1 MRRLGSI
8 LMVAFALASCSTV
21 EFENEPQA
29 VQGELSV
36 TLRQDTGVTAVKA
49 ADEVPE
55 IGDFIVEVHEKST
68 GRLFFRKTYADAQGM
83 KIPLNAG
90 EHRLFAYYGDP
101 QKAGFKACYYT
112 ADTLFDVLP
121 QQLAQI
127 EAVARLANV
136 KVAVK
141 FGQTLS
147 NDYDQFYA
155 EVVAA
160 NGAELRFVKNEK
172 RNGYVPAGDIALNL
186 YVFVQDKWMVYKTA
200 PVTCEARDFLTFN
213 VDTQRLGDLSVEI
226 VIDNGVDTVVK
237 EIEVPAEAAPQ
248 EGPSLTVSGFEGN
261 ILRICEA
268 DVRKYQGYKADIVA
282 MGGVGSCI
290 LEIQSSYLASK
301 GIPSSIDLAA
311 VDAKTQDLL
320 NSVGLKFLR
329 NMAGSRLAYV
339 DFSGLFSHIAADV
352 KYDSQNEVSVM
363 DFKLHVTDMVG
374 KTVESQTYTLAM
386 EKAMA
391 SVIVNDYD
399 IYARR
404 VLNPSIKV
412 ETGDPSRFVLKCVAA
427 SDIMNSNIMTF
438 KPASVNGKTVVF
450 ETIGGL
456 NPGTGYRL
464 WAVYNEN
471 PNNRTSDHTITTET
485 AQQIG
490 NNSFETFTVNT
501 FSGTHT
507 INWVDLWD
515 AYSDPWWATNSSI
528 TLDKSNSAAYATYK
542 SFPTVNITSESPY
555 SGYYAITVSSVAV
568 GDVSS
573 EWNLMNSWGDAQVG
587 EVFIGKADN
596 STEHNGSH
604 IEDGHAFS
612 SRPSS
617 LSYWYKLDCFESDPY
632 YVEIQILDKD
642 GEVIGSAVKKDG
654 ASSVSSWTQVTLPI
668 NYTVTD
674 RKAAEIYV
682 IFKSSASGKKSS
694 RKYTL
699 SRYDYG
705 EGNVTIHAGNVLWLD
720 EVKLN
725 Y

>member
-1 MRRLGSI
+1 MRRLGFI
-8 LMVAFALASCSTV
+8 LMAALGLTSCLSG
-21 EFENEPQA
+21 PLLDDSPG
-29 VQGELSV
+29 VQGEVSIS
-36 TLRQDTGVTAVKA
+36 LRQVQDLTATKA
-49 ADEVPE
+49 DDGLPEVD
-55 IGDFIVEVHEKST
+55 DFIVEVHETATS
-68 GRLFFRKTYADAQGM
+68 RLFFRKTYADAQGV

-101 QKAGFKACYYT
+101 QKAGFKACYYV
-112 ADTLFDVLP
+112 ADTLFNVLP
-121 QQLAQI
+121 QQLSQI
-127 EAVARLANV
+127 EAVARLENV

-141 FGQTLS
+141 FGPTLS
-147 NDYDQFYA
+147 VDYDQFYA

-160 NGAELRFVKNEK
+160 NGAKLRFVMNEK
-172 RNGYVPAGDIALNL
+172 RNGYVPVGDVALNL
-186 YVFVQDKWMVYKTA
+186 YVFTQDRWMVYKTA
-200 PVTCEARDFLTFN
+200 PVACEARDFITFN

-248 EGPSLTVSGFEGN
+248 DGPSIAVSGFDGN
-261 ILRICEA
+261 VFRICEA
-268 DVRKYQGYKADIVA
+268 DARKYEGYKADIVA
-282 MGGVGSCI
+282 MGGIGSCV
-290 LEIQSSYLASK
+290 LEIQSPYLASK

-311 VDAKTQDLL
+311 LDAQTQAQL

-339 DFSGLFSHIAADV
+339 DFSGLFSHIAANV
-352 KYDSQNEVSVM
+352 PYDSQSEASAM
-363 DFKLHVTDMVG
+363 DFKIHVTDMVG
-374 KTVESQTYTLAM
+374 KTSESETYTLAL
-386 EKAMA
+386 EKAKA

-404 VLNPSIKV
+404 VLNPSVKV

-427 SDIMNSNIMTF
+427 SDIMYSNVMTF
-438 KPASVNGKTVVF
+438 KPASINGKTVVF

-464 WAVYNEN
+464 WTVYNEN
-471 PNNRTSDHTITTET
+471 PDNRTSDHTITTEN

-501 FSGTHT
+501 FKGTHT
-507 INWVDLWD
+507 INWFDLWD
-515 AYSDPWWATNSSI
+515 AYGDPWWATNSSI
-528 TLDKSNSAAYATYK
+528 TLDNSNSAAYATYK
-542 SFPTVNITSESPY
+542 SFPTVNMTSNSPY
-555 SGYYAITVSSVAV
+555 SGYYAITISSVAV

-604 IEDGHAFS
+604 IEDGHAFA

-617 LSYWYKLDCFESDPY
+617 MSYWYKLDCFESDPY
-632 YVEIQILDKD
+632 YVEIKILDKD

-674 RKAAEIYV
+674 KKAAEIYV
-682 IFKSSASGKKSS
+682 VFKSSASGKKTS

>member
-1 MRRLGSI
+1 MRRLGFI
-8 LMVAFALASCSTV
+8 LIAALGLTSCLSG
-21 EFENEPQA
+21 PLLDDSPG
-29 VQGELSV
+29 VQGEVSIS
-36 TLRQDTGVTAVKA
+36 LRQEHDMTATK
-49 ADEVPE
+49 ADEGLPE
-55 IGDFIVEVHEKST
+55 VDDFIVEVHETATS
-68 GRLFFRKTYADAQGM
+68 RLFFRKTYADAQGVR
-83 KIPLNAG
+83 IPLNAG

-101 QKAGFKACYYT
+101 QKAGFKACYYV
-112 ADTLFDVLP
+112 ADTLFNVLP
-121 QQLAQI
+121 QQLSQI
-127 EAVARLANV
+127 EAVARLENV

-147 NDYDQFYA
+147 VDYDQFYA

-160 NGAELRFVKNEK
+160 NGAKLRFVMNEK
-172 RNGYVPAGDIALNL
+172 RNGYVPVGDVALNL
-186 YVFVQDKWMVYKTA
+186 YVFTQDRWMVYKTA
-200 PVTCEARDFLTFN
+200 PVTCEARDFITFN

-248 EGPSLTVSGFEGN
+248 DGPSIAVSGFDGN
-261 ILRICEA
+261 VFRICEA
-268 DVRKYQGYKADIVA
+268 DVRKYEGYKADIVA
-282 MGGVGSCI
+282 MGGIGSCV
-290 LEIQSSYLASK
+290 LEIQSPYLASK

-311 VDAKTQDLL
+311 LDAQTQAQL
-320 NSVGLKFLR
+320 NAVGLKFLR
-329 NMAGSRLAYV
+329 NMAGSRLSYV
-339 DFSGLFSHIAADV
+339 DFSGLFSHIAANV
-352 KYDSQNEVSVM
+352 PYDSQSEASAV

-374 KTVESQTYTLAM
+374 KTSESETYTLAL
-386 EKAMA
+386 EKAKA

-427 SDIMNSNIMTF
+427 SDIMYSNVMTF
-438 KPASVNGKTVVF
+438 KPASINGKTVVF
-450 ETIGGL
+450 ETINGL

-464 WAVYNEN
+464 WTVYNEN
-471 PNNRTSDHTITTET
+471 TNNRTSDHTITTEN

-501 FSGTHT
+501 FKGTHT
-507 INWVDLWD
+507 INWFDLWD

-542 SFPTVNITSESPY
+542 SFPTVNMTSKSPY
-555 SGYYAITVSSVAV
+555 SGYYAITITSVAV

-587 EVFIGKADN
+587 EVFVGKADN

-604 IEDGHAFS
+604 IEDGHAFA

-617 LSYWYKLDCFESDPY
+617 MSYWYKLDCFESDPY
-632 YVEIQILDKD
+632 YVEVKILDKD

-674 RKAAEIYV
+674 RKAAKIYV
-682 IFKSSASGKKSS
+682 VFKSSASGKKTS

>member
-1 MRRLGSI
+1 MRRLGFI
-8 LMVAFALASCSTV
+8 LIAALGLTSCLSG
-21 EFENEPQA
+21 PLLDDSPG
-29 VQGELSV
+29 VQGEVSIS
-36 TLRQDTGVTAVKA
+36 LRQVQDLTATKA
-49 ADEVPE
+49 DDGLPEVD
-55 IGDFIVEVHEKST
+55 DFIVEVHETATS
-68 GRLFFRKTYADAQGM
+68 RLFFRKTYADAQGVR
-83 KIPLNAG
+83 IPLNAG

-101 QKAGFKACYYT
+101 QKAGFKACYYV
-112 ADTLFDVLP
+112 ADTLFNVLP
-121 QQLAQI
+121 QQLSQI
-127 EAVARLANV
+127 EAVARLENV

-141 FGQTLS
+141 FGPTLS
-147 NDYDQFYA
+147 VDYDQFYA

-160 NGAELRFVKNEK
+160 NGAKLRFVMNEK
-172 RNGYVPAGDIALNL
+172 RNGYVPVGDVALNL
-186 YVFVQDKWMVYKTA
+186 YVFTQDRWMVYKTA
-200 PVTCEARDFLTFN
+200 PVTCEARDFITFN

-237 EIEVPAEAAPQ
+237 EIEVPADAAPQ
-248 EGPSLTVSGFEGN
+248 DGPSIAVSGFDGN
-261 ILRICEA
+261 LFRICEA
-268 DVRKYQGYKADIVA
+268 DVRKYEGYKADIVA
-282 MGGVGSCI
+282 MGGIGSCV
-290 LEIQSSYLASK
+290 LEIQSPYLASK

-311 VDAKTQDLL
+311 LDAQTQAQL
-320 NSVGLKFLR
+320 NAVGLKFLR
-329 NMAGSRLAYV
+329 NMAGSRLSYV
-339 DFSGLFSHIAADV
+339 DFSGLFSHIAANV
-352 KYDSQNEVSVM
+352 PYNSENETSVV

-374 KTVESQTYTLAM
+374 KTIESQTYTLAM
-386 EKAMA
+386 EKAKA

-404 VLNPSIKV
+404 VLNPSVKV

-427 SDIMNSNIMTF
+427 SDIMYSNVMTF
-438 KPASVNGKTVVF
+438 KPASINGKTVVF

-456 NPGTGYRL
+456 NPGTSYIL
-464 WAVYNEN
+464 WTVYNEN
-471 PNNRTSDHTITTET
+471 QNNRTSDHTITTEN
-485 AQQIG
+485 AQQLG

-528 TLDKSNSAAYATYK
+528 TLDKSNTAAYATYK
-542 SFPTVNITSESPY
+542 SFPTVNMTSKSPY
-555 SGYYAITVSSVAV
+555 SGYYAITVASVAV

-604 IEDGHAFS
+604 IEDGHAFA

-617 LSYWYKLDCFESDPY
+617 MSYWYKLDCFESDPY
-632 YVEIQILDKD
+632 YVEIKILDKD

-674 RKAAEIYV
+674 KKAAEIYV
-682 IFKSSASGKKSS
+682 VFKSSASGKKTS

>member
-1 MRRLGSI
+1 MRRLGFI
-8 LMVAFALASCSTV
+8 LIAALGLTSCLSG
-21 EFENEPQA
+21 PLLDDSPG
-29 VQGELSV
+29 VQGEVSIS
-36 TLRQDTGVTAVKA
+36 LRQVQDLTATK
-49 ADEVPE
+49 ADEGLPE
-55 IGDFIVEVHEKST
+55 VDDFIVEVHETATS
-68 GRLFFRKTYADAQGM
+68 RLFFRKTYADAQGV

-101 QKAGFKACYYT
+101 QKAGFKACYYV
-112 ADTLFDVLP
+112 ADTLFNVLP
-121 QQLAQI
+121 QQLSQI
-127 EAVARLANV
+127 EAVARLENV

-141 FGQTLS
+141 FGPTLS
-147 NDYDQFYA
+147 VDYDQFYA

-160 NGAELRFVKNEK
+160 NGAKLRFVMNEK
-172 RNGYVPAGDIALNL
+172 RNGYVPVGDVALNL
-186 YVFVQDKWMVYKTA
+186 YVFTQDRWMVYKTA
-200 PVTCEARDFLTFN
+200 PVTCEARDFITFN

-248 EGPSLTVSGFEGN
+248 DGPSIAVSGFDGN
-261 ILRICEA
+261 VFRICEA
-268 DVRKYQGYKADIVA
+268 DVRKYEGYKADIVA
-282 MGGVGSCI
+282 MGGISSCV
-290 LEIQSSYLASK
+290 LEIQSPYLASK

-311 VDAKTQDLL
+311 LDAQTQAQL
-320 NSVGLKFLR
+320 NAVGLKFLR
-329 NMAGSRLAYV
+329 NMAGSRLSYV
-339 DFSGLFSHIAADV
+339 DFSGLFSHIAANV
-352 KYDSQNEVSVM
+352 PYDSQSEASAV

-374 KTVESQTYTLAM
+374 KASKSETYTLAL
-386 EKAMA
+386 EKAKA

-427 SDIMNSNIMTF
+427 SDIMYSNVMTF
-438 KPASVNGKTVVF
+438 KPASINGKTVVF

-464 WAVYNEN
+464 WTVYNEN
-471 PNNRTSDHTITTET
+471 PNNRTSDHTVTTEN

-501 FSGTHT
+501 FKGTHT
-507 INWVDLWD
+507 INWFDLWD
-515 AYSDPWWATNSSI
+515 AYGDPWWATNSSI

-542 SFPTVNITSESPY
+542 SFPTVNMTSKSPY
-555 SGYYAITVSSVAV
+555 SGYYAITVASVAV

-604 IEDGHAFS
+604 IEDGHAFA

-617 LSYWYKLDCFESDPY
+617 MSYWYKLDCFESDPY
-632 YVEIQILDKD
+632 YVEVKILDKD

-674 RKAAEIYV
+674 KKAAEIYV
-682 IFKSSASGKKSS
+682 VFKSSASGKKTS

>member
-1 MRRLGSI
+1 MAALGLTSCLSGPLLDDSPVARGEVSI
-8 LMVAFALASCSTV
+8 S
-21 EFENEPQA
+21 
-29 VQGELSV
+29 
-36 TLRQDTGVTAVKA
+36 LRQEHEMTATK
-49 ADEVPE
+49 ADEGLPE
-55 IGDFIVEVHEKST
+55 VDDFIVEVHETATS
-68 GRLFFRKTYADAQGM
+68 RLFFRKTYADAQGV

-101 QKAGFKACYYT
+101 QKAGFKACYYV
-112 ADTLFDVLP
+112 ADTLFNVQP
-121 QQLAQI
+121 QQLSQI
-127 EAVARLANV
+127 EAVARLENV

-141 FGQTLS
+141 FGPTLS
-147 NDYDQFYA
+147 VDYDQFYA

-160 NGAELRFVKNEK
+160 NGAKLRFVMNEK
-172 RNGYVPAGDIALNL
+172 RNGYVPVGDVALNL
-186 YVFVQDKWMVYKTA
+186 YVFTQDRWMVYKTA
-200 PVTCEARDFLTFN
+200 PVTCEARDFITFN

-226 VIDNGVDTVVK
+226 LIDNGVDTVVK
-237 EIEVPAEAAPQ
+237 EIEVPAQAAPQ
-248 EGPSLTVSGFEGN
+248 DGPSIAVSGFDGN
-261 ILRICEA
+261 VFRICEA
-268 DVRKYQGYKADIVA
+268 DVMKYEGYKADIVA
-282 MGGVGSCI
+282 MGGLRSCV
-290 LEIQSSYLASK
+290 LEINSPYLAAK
-301 GIPSSIDLAA
+301 GIPASIDLAT
-311 VDAKTQDLL
+311 VDSQVQAQL
-320 NSVGLKFLR
+320 NSLGLKFLR
-329 NMAGSRLAYV
+329 NMAGSRLSYV
-339 DFSGLFSHIAADV
+339 DFSGLFGNIAANV
-352 KYDSQNEVSVM
+352 PYDSQSEVSVM
-363 DFKLHVTDMVG
+363 DFKLNVTDMVG
-374 KTVESQTYTLAM
+374 KTIESQTYTLAID
-386 EKAMA
+386 KAKA

-412 ETGDPSRFVLKCVAA
+412 ESGDPSRFVLKCVAA
-427 SDIMNSNIMTF
+427 SDIMYSNVMTF
-438 KPASVNGKTVVF
+438 KPASINGKTVVF

-456 NPGTGYRL
+456 NPGTSYRL
-464 WAVYNEN
+464 WTVYNEN
-471 PNNRTSDHTITTET
+471 PDNRTSDHTVTTEN

-501 FSGTHT
+501 FKGTHT
-507 INWVDLWD
+507 INWFDLWD

-542 SFPTVNITSESPY
+542 SFPTVNMTSKSPY
-555 SGYYAITVSSVAV
+555 SGYYAITVASVAV

-587 EVFIGKADN
+587 EVFVGKADN

-604 IEDGHAFS
+604 IEDGHAFA

-617 LSYWYKLDCFESDPY
+617 MSYWYKLDCFESDPY
-632 YVEIQILDKD
+632 YVEIKILDKD

-674 RKAAEIYV
+674 KKAAEIYV
-682 IFKSSASGKKSS
+682 VFKSSASGKKTS

>member
-1 MRRLGSI
+1 MRRLGFILIAALGLTSCLSGPLLDDSPEARGEVSI
-8 LMVAFALASCSTV
+8 S
-21 EFENEPQA
+21 
-29 VQGELSV
+29 
-36 TLRQDTGVTAVKA
+36 LRQEHDMTATK
-49 ADEVPE
+49 ADEGLPE
-55 IGDFIVEVHEKST
+55 VDDFIVEVHETATS
-68 GRLFFRKTYADAQGM
+68 RLFFRKTYADAQGV

-101 QKAGFKACYYT
+101 QKAGFKACYYV
-112 ADTLFDVLP
+112 ADTLFNVQP
-121 QQLAQI
+121 QQLSQI
-127 EAVARLANV
+127 EVVARLENV

-141 FGQTLS
+141 FGPTLS
-147 NDYDQFYA
+147 VDYDQFYA

-160 NGAELRFVKNEK
+160 NGAKLRFVMNEK
-172 RNGYVPAGDIALNL
+172 RNGYVPVGDVALNL
-186 YVFVQDKWMVYKTA
+186 YVFTQDRWMVYKTA
-200 PVTCEARDFLTFN
+200 PVTCEARDFITFN

-248 EGPSLTVSGFEGN
+248 DGPSIAVSGFEGN
-261 ILRICEA
+261 ISRVCEA
-268 DVRKYQGYKADIVA
+268 DVRKFDGYKADIVA
-282 MGGVGSCI
+282 MGGLRSCV
-290 LEIQSSYLASK
+290 LEINSPYLAAK
-301 GIPSSIDLAA
+301 GIPASIDLAS
-311 VDAKTQDLL
+311 VDSQVQAQL
-320 NSVGLKFLR
+320 NSLGLKFLR
-329 NMAGSRLAYV
+329 NMAGSRLSYV
-339 DFSGLFSHIAADV
+339 DFSGLFSHIAANV
-352 KYDSQNEVSVM
+352 PYDSQSEVSVM
-363 DFKLHVTDMVG
+363 DFKLNVTDMVG
-374 KTVESQTYTLAM
+374 KTIESQTYTLAM
-386 EKAMA
+386 EKAKA

-427 SDIMNSNIMTF
+427 SDVMYSNVMTF
-438 KPASVNGKTVVF
+438 KPASINGKTVVF

-456 NPGTGYRL
+456 NPGTSYRL
-464 WAVYNEN
+464 WTVYNEN
-471 PNNRTSDHTITTET
+471 QNNRTSDHTVTTEN

-490 NNSFETFTVNT
+490 NNSFETYTVNT
-501 FSGTHT
+501 FKGTHN

-542 SFPTVNITSESPY
+542 SFPTVNMTSKSPY
-555 SGYYAITVSSVAV
+555 SGYYAITVASVAV

-604 IEDGHAFS
+604 IEDGHAFA

-617 LSYWYKLDCFESDPY
+617 MSYWYKLDCFESDPY
-632 YVEIQILDKD
+632 YVEIKILDQD

-674 RKAAEIYV
+674 KKAAEIYV
-682 IFKSSASGKKSS
+682 VFKSSASGKKTS

>member
-1 MRRLGSI
+1 MRRLGFI
-8 LMVAFALASCSTV
+8 LIAALGLTSCLSG
-21 EFENEPQA
+21 PLLDDSPG
-29 VQGELSV
+29 VQGEVSIS
-36 TLRQDTGVTAVKA
+36 LRQVQDLTATKA
-49 ADEVPE
+49 DDGLPEVD
-55 IGDFIVEVHEKST
+55 DFIVEVHETATS
-68 GRLFFRKTYADAQGM
+68 RLFFRKPYADAHGV

-90 EHRLFAYYGDP
+90 VHRVFAYYGDP
-101 QKAGFKACYYT
+101 QKAGFKACYYV
-112 ADTLFDVLP
+112 ADTLFNVLP
-121 QQLAQI
+121 QQLSQI
-127 EAVARLANV
+127 EAVARLENV

-141 FGQTLS
+141 FGPTLS
-147 NDYDQFYA
+147 VDYDQFYA

-160 NGAELRFVKNEK
+160 NGAKLRFVMNEK
-172 RNGYVPAGDIALNL
+172 RNGYVPVGDVALNL
-186 YVFVQDKWMVYKTA
+186 YVFTQDRWMVYKTA
-200 PVTCEARDFLTFN
+200 PVTCEARDFITFN

-248 EGPSLTVSGFEGN
+248 DGSSIAVSGFDGN
-261 ILRICEA
+261 VFRICEA
-268 DVRKYQGYKADIVA
+268 DVRKYEGYKADIVA
-282 MGGVGSCI
+282 MGGIGSCV
-290 LEIQSSYLASK
+290 LEIQSPYLASK

-311 VDAKTQDLL
+311 LDAQPQAQL
-320 NSVGLKFLR
+320 NAVGLKFLR
-329 NMAGSRLAYV
+329 NMAGSRLSYV
-339 DFSGLFSHIAADV
+339 DFSGLFSHIAANV
-352 KYDSQNEVSVM
+352 PYDSQSEASAM

-374 KTVESQTYTLAM
+374 KTSESETYTLAL
-386 EKAMA
+386 EKAKA

-427 SDIMNSNIMTF
+427 SDIMYSNVMTF
-438 KPASVNGKTVVF
+438 KPASINGKTVVF

-464 WAVYNEN
+464 WTVYNEN
-471 PNNRTSDHTITTET
+471 PNNRTSDHTVTTEN

-501 FSGTHT
+501 FKGTHT
-507 INWVDLWD
+507 INWFDLWD
-515 AYSDPWWATNSSI
+515 AYGDPWWATNSSI

-542 SFPTVNITSESPY
+542 SFPTVNMTSKSPY
-555 SGYYAITVSSVAV
+555 SGYYAITVASVAV

-604 IEDGHAFS
+604 IEDGHAFA

-617 LSYWYKLDCFESDPY
+617 MSYWYKLDCFESDPY
-632 YVEIQILDKD
+632 YVEIKILDKD

-674 RKAAEIYV
+674 KKAAEIYV
-682 IFKSSASGKKSS
+682 VFKSSASGKKTS

>member
-1 MRRLGSI
+1 MRRLGFILIAALGLTSCLSGPLLDDSPEVRGVVSI
-8 LMVAFALASCSTV
+8 S
-21 EFENEPQA
+21 
-29 VQGELSV
+29 
-36 TLRQDTGVTAVKA
+36 LRQEHDMTATK
-49 ADEVPE
+49 ADEGLPE
-55 IGDFIVEVHEKST
+55 VDDFIVEVHETATS
-68 GRLFFRKTYADAQGM
+68 RLFFRKTYADAHGVR
-83 KIPLNAG
+83 IPLNAG

-101 QKAGFKACYYT
+101 QKAGFKACYYV
-112 ADTLFDVLP
+112 ADTLFNVQP
-121 QQLAQI
+121 QQLSQI
-127 EAVARLANV
+127 EAVARLENV

-147 NDYDQFYA
+147 VDYDQFYA

-160 NGAELRFVKNEK
+160 NGAKLRYVMNEK
-172 RNGYVPAGDIALNL
+172 RNGYVPVGDVALNL
-186 YVFVQDKWMVYKTA
+186 YVFTQDRWMVYKTA
-200 PVTCEARDFLTFN
+200 PVTCEARDFITFN

-248 EGPSLTVSGFEGN
+248 DGPSIAVSGFDGN
-261 ILRICEA
+261 VFRICEA
-268 DVRKYQGYKADIVA
+268 DVRKYEGYKADIVA
-282 MGGVGSCI
+282 MGGIGSCV
-290 LEIQSSYLASK
+290 LEILSPYLASK

-311 VDAKTQDLL
+311 LDAQTQAQLDA
-320 NSVGLKFLR
+320 VGLKFLR
-329 NMAGSRLAYV
+329 NMAGSRLSYV
-339 DFSGLFSHIAADV
+339 DFSGLFSHIAANV
-352 KYDSQNEVSVM
+352 PYDSQSEASAM
-363 DFKLHVTDMVG
+363 DFKLHVKDMVG
-374 KTVESQTYTLAM
+374 KTSESETYTLAL
-386 EKAMA
+386 EKAKA

-427 SDIMNSNIMTF
+427 SDIMYSNVMTF
-438 KPASVNGKTVVF
+438 KPASINGKTVVF

-456 NPGTGYRL
+456 NPGTSYRL
-464 WAVYNEN
+464 WTVYNEN
-471 PNNRTSDHTITTET
+471 PNNRTSDHTITTEN

-501 FSGTHT
+501 FKGTHT

-528 TLDKSNSAAYATYK
+528 TLDKSNTAGYATYK
-542 SFPTVNITSESPY
+542 SFPTVNMTSKSPY
-555 SGYYAITVSSVAV
+555 SGYYAITVASVAV

-587 EVFIGKADN
+587 EVFVGKADN

-617 LSYWYKLDCFESDPY
+617 MSYWYKLDCFESDPY
-632 YVEIQILDKD
+632 YVEIKILDKD

-682 IFKSSASGKKSS
+682 VFKSSASGKKTS

-720 EVKLN
+720 EVRLD

>member
-1 MRRLGSI
+1 MRRLGFI
-8 LMVAFALASCSTV
+8 LMAALGLTSCLSG
-21 EFENEPQA
+21 PLMDDSPG
-29 VQGELSV
+29 VQGEVSIS
-36 TLRQDTGVTAVKA
+36 LRQEHDMTATKA
-49 ADEVPE
+49 DDGLPEVD
-55 IGDFIVEVHEKST
+55 DFIVEVHETATS
-68 GRLFFRKTYADAQGM
+68 RLFFRKTYADAHGV

-101 QKAGFKACYYT
+101 QKAGFKACYYV
-112 ADTLFDVLP
+112 ADTLFNVLP
-121 QQLAQI
+121 QQLSQI
-127 EAVARLANV
+127 EAVAHLENV

-141 FGQTLS
+141 FGPTLS
-147 NDYDQFYA
+147 VDYDQFYA

-160 NGAELRFVKNEK
+160 NGAKLRFVMNEK
-172 RNGYVPAGDIALNL
+172 RNGYVPVGDIALNL
-186 YVFVQDKWMVYKTA
+186 YVFTQDRWMVYKTA
-200 PVTCEARDFLTFN
+200 PVTCEARDFITFN

-226 VIDNGVDTVVK
+226 LIDNGVDTVVK

-248 EGPSLTVSGFEGN
+248 DGPSISVSGFEGN
-261 ILRICEA
+261 ISRVCEA
-268 DVRKYQGYKADIVA
+268 DVRKFEGYKADVVA
-282 MGGVGSCI
+282 MGGLRSCV
-290 LEIQSSYLASK
+290 LEIHSPYLASK
-301 GIPSSIDLAA
+301 GIPSSVDLAA
-311 VDAKTQDLL
+311 ADAQTQALL
-320 NSVGLKFLR
+320 NSVGLKVLR
-329 NMAGSRLAYV
+329 NMAGSRLSYV
-339 DFSGLFSHIAADV
+339 DFSGLFSHIAANV
-352 KYDSQNEVSVM
+352 PYNSQNEASAV

-374 KTVESQTYTLAM
+374 KASESETYTLAL
-386 EKAMA
+386 EKAKA

-404 VLNPSIKV
+404 VLNPSVKV

-427 SDIMNSNIMTF
+427 SDIMYSNVMTF
-438 KPASVNGKTVVF
+438 KPASINGKTVVF

-464 WAVYNEN
+464 WTVYNEN
-471 PNNRTSDHTITTET
+471 PNNRTSDHTVTTEN

-501 FSGTHT
+501 FKGTHT
-507 INWVDLWD
+507 INWFDLWD
-515 AYSDPWWATNSSI
+515 AYGDPWWATNSSI

-542 SFPTVNITSESPY
+542 SFPTVNMTSKSPY
-555 SGYYAITVSSVAV
+555 SGYYAITVASVAV

-604 IEDGHAFS
+604 IEDGHAFA

-617 LSYWYKLDCFESDPY
+617 MSYWYKLDCFESDPY
-632 YVEIQILDKD
+632 YVEIKILDKD

-674 RKAAEIYV
+674 KKAAEIYV
-682 IFKSSASGKKSS
+682 VFKSSASGKKTS

>member
-1 MRRLGSI
+1 M
-8 LMVAFALASCSTV
+8 
-21 EFENEPQA
+21 
-29 VQGELSV
+29 
-36 TLRQDTGVTAVKA
+36 TATK
-49 ADEVPE
+49 ADEGLPE
-55 IGDFIVEVHEKST
+55 VNDFIVEVHETATS
-68 GRLFFRKTYADAQGM
+68 RLFFRKTYADAHGV

-101 QKAGFKACYYT
+101 QKAGFKACYYV
-112 ADTLFDVLP
+112 ADTLFNVLP
-121 QQLAQI
+121 QQLSQI
-127 EAVARLANV
+127 EAVARLENV

-141 FGQTLS
+141 FGPTLS
-147 NDYDQFYA
+147 VDYDQFYA

-160 NGAELRFVKNEK
+160 NGAKLRFVMNEK
-172 RNGYVPAGDIALNL
+172 RNGYVPVGDVALNL
-186 YVFVQDKWMVYKTA
+186 YVFTQDRWMVYKTA
-200 PVTCEARDFLTFN
+200 PVTCEARDFITFN

-248 EGPSLTVSGFEGN
+248 EGPSIAVSGFDGN
-261 ILRICEA
+261 VFRVCEA
-268 DVRKYQGYKADIVA
+268 DVRKYEGYKADIVA
-282 MGGVGSCI
+282 MGGLRSCV
-290 LEIQSSYLASK
+290 LELNSPYLASK
-301 GIPSSIDLAA
+301 GIASSVDLAA
-311 VDAKTQDLL
+311 ADAQTLAQL

-329 NMAGSRLAYV
+329 NMAGSRLSYV
-339 DFSGLFSHIAADV
+339 DFSGLFSHIAANV
-352 KYDSQNEVSVM
+352 PYDSQSEVSVM
-363 DFKLHVTDMVG
+363 DFKLNVTDMVG
-374 KTVESQTYTLAM
+374 KTIESQTYTLAM
-386 EKAMA
+386 EKAKA

-427 SDIMNSNIMTF
+427 SDIMYSNVMTF
-438 KPASVNGKTVVF
+438 KPASINGKTVVF

-456 NPGTGYRL
+456 NPGTSYRL
-464 WAVYNEN
+464 WTVYNEN
-471 PNNRTSDHTITTET
+471 QNNRTSDHTITTEN

-501 FSGTHT
+501 FKGTHT
-507 INWVDLWD
+507 INWFDLWD

-528 TLDKSNSAAYATYK
+528 TLDNSNSAAYATYK
-542 SFPTVNITSESPY
+542 SFPTVNMTSKSPY
-555 SGYYAITVSSVAV
+555 SGYYAITVASVAV

-587 EVFIGKADN
+587 EVFVGKADN

-604 IEDGHAFS
+604 IEDGHAFA

-617 LSYWYKLDCFESDPY
+617 MSYWYKLDCFESDPY
-632 YVEIQILDKD
+632 YVEIKILDKD

-674 RKAAEIYV
+674 KKAAKIYV
-682 IFKSSASGKKSS
+682 VFKSSASGKKTS

>member
-1 MRRLGSI
+1 MRRLGFILIAALGLTSCLSGPLLDDSPEARGEVSI
-8 LMVAFALASCSTV
+8 S
-21 EFENEPQA
+21 
-29 VQGELSV
+29 
-36 TLRQDTGVTAVKA
+36 LRQEHEMTATK
-49 ADEVPE
+49 ADEGLPE
-55 IGDFIVEVHEKST
+55 VDDFIVEVHETATS
-68 GRLFFRKTYADAQGM
+68 RLFFRKTYADAQGV

-101 QKAGFKACYYT
+101 QKAGFKACYYV
-112 ADTLFDVLP
+112 ADTLFNVQP
-121 QQLAQI
+121 QQLSQI
-127 EAVARLANV
+127 EAVARLENV

-141 FGQTLS
+141 FGPTLS
-147 NDYDQFYA
+147 VDYDQFYA

-160 NGAELRFVKNEK
+160 NGAKLRFVMNEK
-172 RNGYVPAGDIALNL
+172 RNGYVPVGDVALNL
-186 YVFVQDKWMVYKTA
+186 YVFTQDRWMVYKTA
-200 PVTCEARDFLTFN
+200 PVTCEARDFITFN

-237 EIEVPAEAAPQ
+237 EIEVPAQAAPQ
-248 EGPSLTVSGFEGN
+248 DGPSIAVSGFEGN
-261 ILRICEA
+261 ISRVCEA
-268 DVRKYQGYKADIVA
+268 DVRKFEGYKADVVA
-282 MGGVGSCI
+282 MGGLRSCV
-290 LEIQSSYLASK
+290 LEINSPYLASK
-301 GIPSSIDLAA
+301 GIPSSVDLAA
-311 VDAKTQDLL
+311 ADAQTQALL

-329 NMAGSRLAYV
+329 NMAGSRLSYV
-339 DFSGLFSHIAADV
+339 DFSGLFSHIAANV
-352 KYDSQNEVSVM
+352 PYDSQSEVSVM
-363 DFKLHVTDMVG
+363 DFKLNVTDMVG
-374 KTVESQTYTLAM
+374 KTIESQTYTLAID
-386 EKAMA
+386 KAKA

-412 ETGDPSRFVLKCVAA
+412 ESGDPSRFVLKCVAA
-427 SDIMNSNIMTF
+427 SDIMYSNVMTF
-438 KPASVNGKTVVF
+438 KPVSVNGKNVVF

-456 NPGTGYRL
+456 NPGTSYRL
-464 WAVYNEN
+464 WTVYNDN
-471 PNNRTSDHTITTET
+471 SNNRTSDHTITTEN

-501 FSGTHT
+501 FKGTHT
-507 INWVDLWD
+507 INWFDLWD

-542 SFPTVNITSESPY
+542 SFPTVNMTSKSPY
-555 SGYYAITVSSVAV
+555 SGYYAITVASVAV

-604 IEDGHAFS
+604 IEDGHAFA

-617 LSYWYKLDCFESDPY
+617 MSYWYKLDCFESDPY
-632 YVEIQILDKD
+632 YVEVKIYDKD

-674 RKAAEIYV
+674 KKAAEIYV
-682 IFKSSASGKKSS
+682 VFKSSASGKKTS